1 MEFCAVTIYSNAML
15 RPDPARGANSAP
27 PDLLAEFGERK
38 GMGKGRVRKGRGGK
52 VSERKRILNGNDGRK
67 GEGDKGKGGRRKG
80 KESGKKGMGEG
91 KGGILCSCDFS
102 LEKTL
107 HHILKC
113 TDCCSWLIL

>member
-1 MEFCAVTIYSNAML
+1 MET
-15 RPDPARGANSAP
+15 RGGR
-27 PDLLAEFGERK
+27 EKGTKGREGGER
-38 GMGKGRVRKGRGGK
+38 
-52 VSERKRILNGNDGRK
+52 ERKEEKRV
-67 GEGDKGKGGRRKG
+67 
-80 KESGKKGMGEG
+80 GEG